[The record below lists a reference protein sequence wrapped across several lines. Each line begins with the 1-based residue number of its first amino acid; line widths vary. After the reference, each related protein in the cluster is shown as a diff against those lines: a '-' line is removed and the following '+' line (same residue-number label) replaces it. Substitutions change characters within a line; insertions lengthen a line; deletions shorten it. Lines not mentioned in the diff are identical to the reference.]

1 MSVGRTAHKQ
11 AANLEKNVQT
21 PNKFGYLCLD
31 IRKNMPVLEK
41 IVISDFRNIQLQE
54 LEFSPNINCISGNNG
69 EGKTNLLDAIYYL
82 SMTKSAFA
90 SSDKFN
96 FRHGTEEFSIAGNYR
111 MENGLSSRFALKM
124 TSKGEK
130 KVRRDDKPY
139 PKVSSHVGVLPI
151 VMVSPS
157 DISMVSES
165 GEERRRFV
173 NAVLSQMDREYMS
186 SMQQYNRLLMQRN
199 RMLKDMDVD
208 RSLMEVID
216 MKMSALAE
224 PVYQARKRFVDE
236 LNPIVAEY
244 YKAVSGGS
252 EQVDIE
258 YESELSKAGLDQI
271 LSASFDKDRML
282 KYTSSGIQRDDFAF
296 RMNGHPIRRYGSQGQ
311 QKSFLVSLKFAQYEI
326 MKRNYG
332 FAPMLLLD
340 DVFDKLDMGR
350 ISNLLQMVASND
362 FGQIFITDSNKVRM
376 AGIVDGLTQD
386 RAYFETSS
394 GTFTRI

>member
-1 MSVGRTAHKQ
+1 MHSDILAIRPFFHNF
-11 AANLEKNVQT
+11 ANVMTLKHLSILNYKNIAEAEI
-21 PNKFGYLCLD
+21 D
-31 IRKNMPVLEK
+31 
-41 IVISDFRNIQLQE
+41 
-54 LEFSPNINCISGNNG
+54 FSPGLNCIIGCNG

-96 FRHGTEEFSIAGNYR
+96 FRHGTEEFSIAGTYK
-111 MENGLSSRFALKM
+111 MENGLSSRFALRM
-124 TSKGEK
+124 SSKGEK

-139 PKVSSHVGVLPI
+139 GKVSEHVGVIPI
-151 VMVSPS
+151 VMVSPA
-157 DISMVSES
+157 DISLVSES

-173 NAVLSQMDREYMS
+173 NSVLSQMDKEYLS
-186 SMQQYNRLLMQRN
+186 ALQQYNRLLLQRN
-199 RMLKDMDVD
+199 KILKDQGYDQ
-208 RSLMEVID
+208 SLLEVID
-216 MKMSALAE
+216 MRMSALAD
-224 PVYQARKRFVDE
+224 PIFHARKRFVED
-236 LNPIVAEY
+236 LKPIVAQY

-252 EQVDIE
+252 EMVDIE
-258 YESELSKAGLDQI
+258 YESELFKAPLDQI
-271 LSASFDKDRML
+271 LASSYERDRIM
-282 KYTSSGIQRDDFAF
+282 KHTTSGIHRDDFAF

-326 MKRNYG
+326 MKQKYG

-350 ISNLLQMVASND
+350 ISNLLQMVSGND

-386 RAYFETSS
+386 RAYYDTLS
-394 GTFTRI
+394 GTFTRL

>member
-1 MSVGRTAHKQ
+1 
-11 AANLEKNVQT
+11 
-21 PNKFGYLCLD
+21 
-31 IRKNMPVLEK
+31 MPVLEK

-54 LEFSPNINCISGNNG
+54 LEFSPNVNCISGNNG

-90 SSDKFN
+90 TSDKFN
-96 FRHGTEEFSIAGNYR
+96 FRHGTEEFSLAGTYR

-124 TSKGEK
+124 SMKGEK

-139 PKVSSHVGVLPI
+139 ARISEHVGTLPI

-173 NAVLSQMDREYMS
+173 NSVLSQMDREYMS
-186 SMQQYNRLLMQRN
+186 AMQQYNRLLLQRN
-199 RMLKDMDVD
+199 RMLKDMDPD

-216 MKMSALAE
+216 MRMSALAE
-224 PVYQARKRFVDE
+224 PVHEARKRFVEE
-236 LNPIVAEY
+236 LKPIVSEY
-244 YKAVSGGS
+244 YRAVSGDS
-252 EQVDIE
+252 EKVGIE
-258 YESELSKAGLDQI
+258 YESELSKASLDQ
-271 LSASFDKDRML
+271 LLAASYDKDRIL
-282 KYTSSGIQRDDFAF
+282 KYTTSGVQRDDFSF
-296 RMNGHPIRRYGSQGQ
+296 TMNGHPIRRYGSQGQ

-326 MKRNYG
+326 MKKNYG
-332 FAPMLLLD
+332 FAPILLLD

-376 AGIVDGLTQD
+376 SGIVDGLTRD
-386 RAYFETSS
+386 RAYYETSS
-394 GTFTRI
+394 GTFTRLQDGIR

>member
-1 MSVGRTAHKQ
+1 
-11 AANLEKNVQT
+11 
-21 PNKFGYLCLD
+21 
-31 IRKNMPVLEK
+31 MPILEK

-54 LEFSPNINCISGNNG
+54 LEFSPNVNCISGNNG

-96 FRHGTEEFSIAGNYR
+96 FRHGTEEFSIAGTYK
-111 MENGLSSRFALKM
+111 MENGLSSRFALRM
-124 TSKGEK
+124 SSKGEK

-139 PKVSSHVGVLPI
+139 GKVSEHVGVIPI
-151 VMVSPS
+151 VMVSPA
-157 DISMVSES
+157 DISLVSES

-173 NAVLSQMDREYMS
+173 NSVLSQMDKEYLS
-186 SMQQYNRLLMQRN
+186 ALQHYNRLLLQRN
-199 RMLKDMDVD
+199 KILKDQGYDQ
-208 RSLMEVID
+208 SLLEVID
-216 MKMSALAE
+216 MRMSALAD
-224 PVYQARKRFVDE
+224 PVFHARKRFVED
-236 LNPIVAEY
+236 LKPIVAQY

-252 EQVDIE
+252 EMVDIE
-258 YESELSKAGLDQI
+258 YESELFKAPLDQI
-271 LSASFDKDRML
+271 LASSYERDRIM
-282 KYTSSGIQRDDFAF
+282 KHTTSGIHRDDFAF

-326 MKRNYG
+326 MKQKYG

-350 ISNLLQMVASND
+350 ISNLLQMVSGND

-386 RAYFETSS
+386 RAYYDTLS
-394 GTFTRI
+394 GTFTRL